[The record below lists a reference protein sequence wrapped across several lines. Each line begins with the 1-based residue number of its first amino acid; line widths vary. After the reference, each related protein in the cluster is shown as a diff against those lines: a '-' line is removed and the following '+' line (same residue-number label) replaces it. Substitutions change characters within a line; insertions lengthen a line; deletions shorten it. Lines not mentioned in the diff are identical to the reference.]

1 MPILSTEVV
10 GERVKCEE
18 LEKIVINNDEEK
30 FFQVGVQL
38 PPQEKEKLKKN
49 VDVFAWSAYKAA
61 GVDPDFICHH
71 LNVNPAIISKKQL
84 PWCSSKEH
92 SNAVK
97 EVVVKLKRSGA
108 IKEVFYS
115 EWLANTMVVKK
126 KNGKLRVCVDFINLN
141 KTCLKYPFPMP
152 RTNQL
157 VDATVGHPWMSFLD
171 VFQGYH
177 QISLVLGD

>member
-1 MPILSTEVV
+1 MVSKEA
-10 GERVKCEE
+10 KCERLKE
-18 LEKIVINNDEEK
+18 IAIDGDPEK
-30 FFQVGVQL
+30 FLQVETQL
-38 PPQEKEKLKKN
+38 PPREKEDLLAFLRRN
-49 VDVFAWSAYKAA
+49 IDLFAWNAYEAP
-61 GVDPDFICHH
+61 GVDPNFICHH
-71 LNVNPAIISKKQL
+71 LNANSVVLPRKQP
-84 PWCSSKEH
+84 PWCSSKEL

-97 EVVVKLKRSGA
+97 EEMNKFKQVGA
-108 IKEVFYS
+108 IKEVFYP